1 MKKKIALM
9 ALAWAVWPGAV
20 SQAMTIRFDYRYDY
34 GNFFASQE
42 RRDLLDHAASF
53 YTGFND
59 SLSAVEP
66 GGGNTWRARIKNPS
80 PGFDDYAFYTLD
92 DIAIGADS
100 LIIFVGASSA
110 DGFPVLGQAATF
122 DILSASGS
130 DQFLSDLRTRGQGV
144 TVGPDADDFGT
155 LGGSIWFNSYPD
167 WYFGSDETGLTSGH
181 PDFLTTATHEI
192 GHILGYGTA
201 DSWHNLIGVD
211 ELFYGPAAMAV
222 YGGPVPTDGSSHW
235 AEGVMSLYNGIPQE
249 TMMDPSTPYGE
260 RQLPTLLDMAGFKDI
275 GWQTSE
281 VPLPPSLFLLL
292 SGLAPF
298 FIKRYR
304 CHSF

>member
-1 MKKKIALM
+1 MKKEIILSIG
-9 ALAWAVWPGAV
+9 LLLGAGNGA
-20 SQAMTIRFDYRYDY
+20 QAMSLQFDYSYDH
-34 GNFFASQE
+34 GGFFASQE
-42 RRDLLDHAASF
+42 RRFALEYAASF
-53 YTGFND
+53 YTGFSD
-59 SLSAVEP
+59 RLSAINP
-66 GGGNTWRARIKNPS
+66 GNGNTWQARFKNPS
-80 PGFDDYAFYTLD
+80 PGYDQYAFYTVDNLS
-92 DIAIGADS
+92 IQADS
-100 LIIFVGASSA
+100 VTIFVGASNAVGFSA
-110 DGFPVLGQAATF
+110 LGQASSMAVKT
-122 DILSASGS
+122 ASGS
-130 DQFLSDLRTRGQGV
+130 EQFITDLNSRGQGLTSGDGAV
-144 TVGPDADDFGT
+144 DFGA
-155 LGGSIWFNSYPD
+155 LGGSIWFNAAHD
-167 WYFGSDETGLTSGH
+167 WYFGLDRAGLSGGH